1 MKQPCAS
8 AARLRGADPFR
19 RRHQSHGPGRVT
31 TPSDRYRQLATRG
44 QPAPKPCFHVL
55 LLPPALGMSLPL
67 LGLSARSGG
76 QPRHDALRDLAGRDH
91 APRPDEPLASKRHN
105 HFRLAGAGLDSCAIP
120 LHERT
125 VLLEQEEP
133 PRELD
138 QAAAHAGVAGF
149 SQPLLASL
157 GAALRRRARNP
168 GVSGHASRARRRARR
183 AGSWRGSPAPA
194 CPRSRCRHQ

>member
-1 MKQPCAS
+1 
-8 AARLRGADPFR
+8 
-19 RRHQSHGPGRVT
+19 
-31 TPSDRYRQLATRG
+31 
-44 QPAPKPCFHVL
+44 
-55 LLPPALGMSLPL
+55 MSLPL

-91 APRPDEPLASKRHN
+91 APRPDQPLASKRHN

-133 PRELD
+133 SRELD

-168 GVSGHASRARRRARR
+168 GVSGQLQSPPKGSSRRFLERI
-183 AGSWRGSPAPA
+183 
-194 CPRSRCRHQ
+194 SRTRMSAVSMPTPIMR